1 MERETT
7 SSRGS
12 SRKLSLEQIAAMTN
26 ATINK
31 IQFSNSRERL
41 HNGTTVTYHDCTSVG
56 YGWLLPGWVAEERRV
71 QSGRIYRYYYDP
83 NGSFYE
89 SQQKVLEF
97 LEQFWGIIVLDT

>member
-1 MERETT
+1 MEGETR

-12 SRKLSLEQIAAMTN
+12 SRKLSLEQIAAMTS

-31 IQFSNSRERL
+31 IHFSNARERL
-41 HNGTTVTYHDCTSVG
+41 RNGTTVTYHDCTAAG

>member
-1 MERETT
+1 MEGNTRSTRT
-7 SSRGS
+7 SS
-12 SRKLSLEQIAAMTN
+12 SRNLSLEQIEAMTN
-26 ATINK
+26 ATISK
-31 IQFSNSRERL
+31 IQSSNSQRL
-41 HNGTTVTYHDCTSVG
+41 HTGTAVTYRDCTSTG

-97 LEQFWGIIVLDT
+97 LERFWGIVVLDT